1 MSDLQ
6 LSMAETNANQVGKII
21 HEVVLTK
28 VQAAIKFATTEVAVR
43 TTAEMKGL
51 IDKKRPYTKKGKKKI
66 YAKGNPPEPPQI
78 RTGYLKKNIKYTIKQ
93 NDENTYIATIAPYAI
108 YARRLEFG
116 GGKWKHGTRY
126 PFVEPTAKIMR
137 ANNLA
142 REIYAKA
149 LRTEMN
155 K

>member
-1 MSDLQ
+1 VSDLQ
-6 LSMAETNANQVGKII
+6 LSMATSSTKKTIEALNKKILKGA
-21 HEVVLTK
+21 ESAVK
-28 VQAAIKFATTEVAVR
+28 KATTEVAIR

-51 IDKKRPYTKKGKKKI
+51 IDKKRAYTGRGKSKR
-66 YAKGNPPEPPQI
+66 YAKGNPPEPPQN
-78 RTGYLKKNIKYTIKQ
+78 RTGALRRSIRFKVRKGYGGK
-93 NDENTYIATIAPYAI
+93 YIATVAPYMI

-116 GGKWKHGTRY
+116 GGNWPAGTRY

-142 REIYAKA
+142 RSIYVKA
-149 LRTEMN
+149 LRAEYN